1 MYASRYELDQALI
14 NRMRTIDKNYP
25 EQIESNYT
33 TNTTSNMRKIE
44 ETIPEYMSQNE
55 IYGLIL
61 QLLFDKK
68 EGIDKKGGID
78 KKEGKSEFSKLVA
91 SGKA

>member
-25 EQIESNYT
+25 EQIDSNYT
-33 TNTTSNMRKIE
+33 TNTTANKNVTSE
-44 ETIPEYMSQNE
+44 VEQTIPEYMSQNE

-61 QLLFDKK
+61 MLLF
-68 EGIDKKGGID
+68 D
-78 KKEGKSEFSKLVA
+78 KKEGKSEFSRLVA

>member
-25 EQIESNYT
+25 EQIDSNYT
-33 TNTTSNMRKIE
+33 TNTTADKNLARKVE
-44 ETIPEYMSQNE
+44 QTIPEYMSQNE

-61 QLLFDKK
+61 MLLF
-68 EGIDKKGGID
+68 DKKGGID
-78 KKEGKSEFSKLVA
+78 KKGGKSEFSRLVA

>member
-1 MYASRYELDQALI
+1 MYGSRYELDQALI

-25 EQIESNYT
+25 EQIDSNYT

-61 QLLFDKK
+61 MLLFDKK
-68 EGIDKKGGID
+68 EG
-78 KKEGKSEFSKLVA
+78 ESEFSRLVA

>member
-25 EQIESNYT
+25 EQIDSNYT
-33 TNTTSNMRKIE
+33 TNTTANKNVTSE
-44 ETIPEYMSQNE
+44 VEQTIPEYMSQNE

-61 QLLFDKK
+61 MLLF
-68 EGIDKKGGID
+68 D

>member
-33 TNTTSNMRKIE
+33 TNTTADKNLARE
-44 ETIPEYMSQNE
+44 VEQTIPEYMSQNE

-61 QLLFDKK
+61 MLLF
-68 EGIDKKGGID
+68 DKKGGID
-78 KKEGKSEFSKLVA
+78 KKGGKSEFSRFVA